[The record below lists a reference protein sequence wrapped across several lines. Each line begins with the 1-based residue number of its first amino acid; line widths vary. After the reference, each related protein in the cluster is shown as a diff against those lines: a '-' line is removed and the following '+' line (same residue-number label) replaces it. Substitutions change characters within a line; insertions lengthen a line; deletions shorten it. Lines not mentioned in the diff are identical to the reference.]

1 MATNI
6 TTSSVLDCYA
16 MNGNQNPDTREN
28 IMSNFPS
35 ITIAG
40 RRIASDEMPYVI
52 AEMSANHNG
61 NIETAFKLIEAAKQA
76 GADAVKLQTY
86 RPDTITLNCDTED
99 FRIRGGLWDGRTL
112 YELYEEAHMPWD
124 WHAPLFAHA
133 RKHGITI
140 FSSPFDNTAVD
151 LLEDLNAP
159 AYKIASFEAV
169 DIPLIKYVA
178 STGKPMIIST
188 GMADAE
194 EIGEAI
200 DAARE
205 GGCKELAILHC
216 VSGYPAPA
224 EDYNLHTITDMIRRF
239 GLTVGLSDHTL
250 DNTTAIASVATGAAI
265 IEKHF
270 TLDRNGGGPDDS
282 FSLEPVEL
290 TALCNG
296 SRTAWAA
303 LGRVDYGRKSSEQG
317 NVKFRRSLYFVRDL
331 KAGETVS
338 ADCMRSVR
346 PGFGASPRM
355 FEKIVGLKLNCDVQK
370 NTPVKMDFFD
380 LPAMSIIYE
389 DKLP

>member
-1 MATNI
+1 
-6 TTSSVLDCYA
+6 
-16 MNGNQNPDTREN
+16 
-28 IMSNFPS
+28 MSNHPG
-35 ITIAG
+35 ITISG
-40 RRIASDEMPYVI
+40 RRIAADEAPYVI

-61 NIETAFKLIEAAKQA
+61 SIETAFKLIEAAKQA

-86 RPDTITLNCDTED
+86 RPDTITLNCDSED
-99 FRIRGGLWDGRTL
+99 FRIHGGLWDGRTL
-112 YELYEEAHMPWD
+112 YDLYQEAHMPWE

-140 FSSPFDNTAVD
+140 FSSPFDNSAVD

-188 GMADAE
+188 GMADAQ
-194 EIGEAI
+194 EIQEAI

-224 EDYNLHTITDMIRRF
+224 QDYNLRTIPDMIQRF

-250 DNTTAIASVATGAAI
+250 DNTTAITSVAMGASI

-270 TLDRNGGGPDDS
+270 TLDRSGGGPDDS
-282 FSLEPVEL
+282 FSLEPAEL
-290 TALCNG
+290 AALCRD
-296 SRTAWAA
+296 SKTAWAA
-303 LGRVDYGRKSSEQG
+303 LGKVDYGRKSSEQG
-317 NVKFRRSLYFVRDL
+317 NVKFRRSLYFVKNL
-331 KAGETVS
+331 KAGDVITPDAV
-338 ADCMRSVR
+338 RSVR
-346 PGFGASPRM
+346 PGFGLPPKHYDAVLGRQILRDVSAGMPVLQNFLNM
-355 FEKIVGLKLNCDVQK
+355 NEK
-370 NTPVKMDFFD
+370 
-380 LPAMSIIYE
+380 
-389 DKLP
+389 

>member
-1 MATNI
+1 MK
-6 TTSSVLDCYA
+6 
-16 MNGNQNPDTREN
+16 MNPQ
-28 IMSNFPS
+28 IS
-35 ITIAG
+35 IAG
-40 RRIASDEMPYVI
+40 RNIGLEHAPYVI

-61 NIETAFKLIEAAKQA
+61 NIDTAFKIIEAAKQA

-86 RPDTITLNCDTED
+86 RPDTITLNCDSED
-99 FRIRGGLWDGRTL
+99 FRIHGGLWDGRTL
-112 YELYEEAHMPWD
+112 YDLYQEAHMPWE

-140 FSSPFDNTAVD
+140 FSSPFDSTAVD

-194 EIGEAI
+194 EIQEAI

-224 EDYNLHTITDMIRRF
+224 EDYNLRTIPDMIQRF
-239 GLTVGLSDHTL
+239 GLVTGLSDHTL
-250 DNTTAIASVATGAAI
+250 DNTTAITSVAMGASI

-270 TLDRNGGGPDDS
+270 TLDRSGGGPDDS
-282 FSLEPVEL
+282 FSLEPAEL
-290 TALCNG
+290 AALCKD
-296 SRTAWAA
+296 SKTAWAA

-317 NVKFRRSLYFVRDL
+317 NVKFRRSLYFVKDL
-331 KAGETVS
+331 KAGDVIT
-338 ADCMRSVR
+338 ADAVRSVR
-346 PGFGASPRM
+346 PGFGLTPKHLEWIIGKR
-355 FEKIVGLKLNCDVQK
+355 VYTDVVR
-370 NTPVKMDFFD
+370 NTPVRQD
-380 LPAMSIIYE
+380 LLA
-389 DKLP
+389 